1 MKYARLTG
9 RCLAKQLL
17 DWAGNSKYQKFA
29 AMISAL
35 VAIPNELVF
44 IQ

>member
-1 MKYARLTG
+1 MKHTQLNG

-17 DWAGNSKYQKFA
+17 DWARNSKYQKFA
-29 AMISAL
+29 AV